1 MTDVRIPLL
10 ARYRSAHVSAVIV
23 LLVATG
29 ATWAQSAQEGEM
41 ARVISSVA
49 VLQQVAVPRQVC
61 TNEVIT
67 TQSQTSGAG
76 AVMGGV
82 AGGAIGNQ
90 IGHGSGRAAATA
102 IGIIGGAMLGN
113 QIEGPGSPNTQTV
126 QRCTTQ
132 TGYETRTV
140 GHNVTYEYAGKQY
153 SVQMPYDPGKWLPV
167 KVTPVIQ
174 GAASGY

>member
-1 MTDVRIPLL
+1 M
-10 ARYRSAHVSAVIV
+10 V
-23 LLVATG
+23 LLVVTG

-67 TQSQTSGAG
+67 TQGQTSSAG

-174 GAASGY
+174 GTASGY

>member
-1 MTDVRIPLL
+1 MDVRFPQL
-10 ARYRSAHVSAVIV
+10 ARYRSARAAAVIAS
-23 LLVATG
+23 LSAGGT
-29 ATWAQSAQEGEM
+29 AWAQNAIEGDM

-49 VLQQVAVPRQVC
+49 VLQQVAVPRQMC
-61 TNEVIT
+61 TNEIIT
-67 TQSQTSGAG
+67 TQGQTSGAG

-113 QIEGPGSPNTQTV
+113 QIEAPGTPNTQTV

-132 TGYETRTV
+132 TVHETRTV

-153 SVQMPYDPGKWLPV
+153 SIQMPYDPGKWLQV

-174 GAASGY
+174 GVTSGY